1 MNKQNIEDK
10 IEIILWLN
18 GKEKDYSFKLQL
30 PSKSSLSINYLKE
43 LILKTIIS
51 CKELNSTF
59 SHLNFNQIHTLYN
72 QKEIPPLE
80 DNDIQYLKNNE
91 IIFFTF
97 DSSSFK
103 SSNHFNQYQ
112 FIRWIKSGG
121 YGQVFLANHVYT
133 KKEYAIKQ
141 INTTGFSNEDLYNIS
156 REHLILR
163 SMIHKNVI
171 RCYDSFAHDNKFYT
185 VMDFAEGGELS
196 VLLKDKG
203 ILPESEAKT
212 IFKQI
217 YDAVCYI
224 HGQNIIHR
232 DLKPN
237 NILFLD
243 KEKTHIVIIDFGIS
257 GMANGNQ
264 REKIKAGT
272 TSFLPPEIASGE
284 EYSSNPKIDIWALG
298 IILYLMVQ
306 GCYPFE
312 GKTTKDIIR
321 SILRDKL
328 EFNKKIKI
336 SAPLKTLIGGM
347 LEKNYR
353 FRIDDDADLFDKWFN
368 YTGPAIKRKK
378 TMDEKNIKKKTE
390 NHFNYLTPT
399 KSTALKRLPTHSYN
413 NFYQIQKQNLM
424 SKFKDNNG
432 SNKNINNINNINNI
446 KVGTNNGVL
455 SSKKIE
461 RKHSLFLPL
470 LEKEKKQKNN
480 NASINNEI
488 NGFRKQYKKNVEQ
501 NQPNT
506 SEFQINLNGNKNSNE
521 INEDIKENNNNKDE
535 ISENIEKEDDD
546 ELTKHLYKT
555 KLNSCKQVRLKKKFL

>member
-1 MNKQNIEDK
+1 MNKSSAVDK
-10 IEIILWLN
+10 IEIIAWLN

-72 QKEIPPLE
+72 QKEIPLE

-312 GKTTKDIIR
+312 GKTTKDIIK